1 MVAKQVLQK
10 NWHERVK
17 EKYVLTE
24 MSDVEILRLHHSLKK
39 EEDVRTRL
47 TNEITV
53 ELVNRGWRKEQDE
66 TWTWKIPGD

>member
-1 MVAKQVLQK
+1 M
-10 NWHERVK
+10 K

-39 EEDVRTRL
+39 EEEVKAKL
-47 TNEITV
+47 TNEITI
-53 ELVNRGWRKEQDE
+53 ELINRGWRKEQDE

>member
-1 MVAKQVLQK
+1 LVAKQVLQK

-39 EEDVRTRL
+39 EEEVRTRL

-53 ELVNRGWRKEQDE
+53 ELVNRGWRKEQ
-66 TWTWKIPGD
+66 